1 MKKAKVDLSEQKYAD
16 QSKNTTAMIGIYI
29 MNIVLSIAYLIEL
42 LKGAR
47 TPQSYVLVL
56 CLCFI
61 PCLISMFLYFRKQDS
76 FFIRYVLGIGFL
88 ALYGYI
94 MFTSTT
100 NVVFCYIIVAFVLL
114 VVYVDIKF
122 LAFMGVTSLIIN
134 IANTVNLINS
144 GKFDAIA
151 LTNTEIIFACLILTG
166 AFTIMATRK
175 IEKIN
180 NAHIAKATKEKKLS
194 EELLQKTLKVA
205 VDITENIL
213 KVVEQTE
220 QLKDATDTTKQ
231 AMEGLSSGANT
242 AAEAMVEQK
251 QSTELIN
258 QHIYNVEEAV
268 NFILKEIDT
277 AQENLQQ
284 GNLVMNDLLHQ
295 VKISETS
302 GNEVANKVF
311 ALKEYATKMKDIMG
325 LISSVANQ
333 TGLLALNA
341 SIEAAGA
348 GEAGRG
354 FSVVASE
361 ISNLSS
367 QTNHATGDINDLIS
381 NIVKAIEE
389 VSQSTELLLESSRLQ
404 NGYVNDTAK
413 NFEKIHSST
422 QGIVTQA
429 SQLKETVDIVTDANK
444 QIEEK
449 IEHVYSVTEEVTAGA
464 EETLEE
470 CNRNLDSVN
479 KVVTIMGILKEDA
492 NKLQS
497 EGR

>member
-1 MKKAKVDLSEQKYAD
+1 MDLSEKRYAD
-16 QSKNTTAMIGIYI
+16 QSKNKTAMIGIYI
-29 MNIVLSIAYLIEL
+29 INVVLALAYLIEL

-47 TPQSYVLVL
+47 TPQSYALVVAL
-56 CLCFI
+56 CVI
-61 PCLISMFLYFRKQDS
+61 PCIISLIFYFRKKDS
-76 FFIRYVLGIGFL
+76 FSIRYILGSGFL
-88 ALYGYI
+88 FLYGYI

-100 NVVFCYIIVAFVLL
+100 DLVFCYIIVAFVLL

-122 LAFMGVTSLIIN
+122 LSFMGVTALIIN
-134 IANTVNLINS
+134 ILKTLYLISNEN
-144 GKFDAIA
+144 FDAIA

-166 AFTIMATRK
+166 AFTIMSTSK
-175 IEKIN
+175 INQIN
-180 NAHIAKATKEKKLS
+180 NAHIEKATKEKNLS
-194 EELLQKTLKVA
+194 EELLQKTLKIA
-205 VDITENIL
+205 IDITENIVQ
-213 KVVEQTE
+213 VVEQTE
-220 QLKDATDTTKQ
+220 QLKNATYTTRQ

-258 QHIYNVEEAV
+258 QHIYNVDESVKSILEEITA
-268 NFILKEIDT
+268 

-284 GNLVMNDLLHQ
+284 GNLIMSDLLHQ
-295 VKISETS
+295 VNISETS
-302 GNEVANKVF
+302 GNEVAKKVTG
-311 ALKEYATKMKDIMG
+311 LKEYATKMKDIMG

-341 SIEAAGA
+341 SIEAARA

-367 QTNHATGDINDLIS
+367 QTNGATGDINNLIA
-381 NIVKAIEE
+381 NIVQSIEE
-389 VSQSTELLLESSRLQ
+389 VSQATELLLESSRLQ
-404 NGYVNDTAK
+404 NGYVTHTAQ
-413 NFEKIHSST
+413 NFEKIHHST
-422 QGIVTQA
+422 QGIITQA
-429 SQLKETVDIVTDANK
+429 SHLKETVDIVTDANK

-470 CNRNLDSVN
+470 CNRNLTSVN
-479 KVVTIMGILKEDA
+479 HVVKIMEHLKENA
-492 NKLQS
+492 HKLQG
-497 EGR
+497 EG

>member
-1 MKKAKVDLSEQKYAD
+1 MKKEKVDLSEQRYAD

-29 MNIVLSIAYLIEL
+29 MNIILAIAYLIEL

-114 VVYVDIKF
+114 VIYVDIKF
-122 LAFMGVTSLIIN
+122 LAFMGVTALIIN

-205 VDITENIL
+205 MDITENIL

-268 NFILKEIDT
+268 NFILREIDT

-302 GNEVANKVF
+302 GNEVAKKVS
-311 ALKEYATKMKDIMG
+311 ALKEYAAKMKDIMG

-341 SIEAAGA
+341 SIEAARA

-389 VSQSTELLLESSRLQ
+389 VSQATELLLESSRLQ
-404 NGYVNDTAK
+404 NGYVNNTAE

-429 SQLKETVDIVTDANK
+429 SHLKETVDIVTDANK

-464 EETLEE
+464 EETLDE
-470 CNRNLDSVN
+470 CNRNLESVN
-479 KVVTIMGILKEDA
+479 KVVIIMEYLKEDA
-492 NKLQS
+492 NKLQN

>member
-1 MKKAKVDLSEQKYAD
+1 MQQKKLDLSEKRYAD
-16 QSKNTTAMIGIYI
+16 QSKNETAMTGIYI
-29 MNIVLSIAYLIEL
+29 INIVLAIAYLIEL

-47 TPQSYVLVL
+47 TPQSYAVVVL
-56 CLCFI
+56 LCFI
-61 PCLISMFLYFRKQDS
+61 PCIVSLIFYFRKKDS
-76 FFIRYVLGIGFL
+76 FMIRYILGIGFV

-100 NVVFCYIIVAFVLL
+100 DLVFCYIIVAFVLL

-122 LAFMGVTSLIIN
+122 LTFMGILGIIIN
-134 IANTVNLINS
+134 IAKTLYLIYNEQ
-144 GKFDAIA
+144 FDATV

-166 AFTIMATRK
+166 AFTMMSTKK
-175 IEKIN
+175 ISQIN
-180 NAHIAKATKEKKLS
+180 NAHIEKATKEKHLS
-194 EELLQKTLKVA
+194 EELLQKTLKIA
-205 VDITENIL
+205 VDITENIVQ
-213 KVVEQTE
+213 VVEQTE

-258 QHIYNVEEAV
+258 QHIYHVEESV
-268 NFILKEIDT
+268 HCILDEINI

-295 VKISETS
+295 VKTSETS
-302 GNEVANKVF
+302 GNEVAEKVTS
-311 ALKEYATKMKDIMG
+311 LKEYATKMKDIMG
-325 LISSVANQ
+325 LISNVANQ

-341 SIEAAGA
+341 SIEAARA

-354 FSVVASE
+354 FAVVASE

-367 QTNHATGDINDLIS
+367 QTNGATGDINTLIA
-381 NIVKAIEE
+381 NIVTSIEE
-389 VSQSTELLLESSRLQ
+389 VSQATDLLLESSRLQ
-404 NGYVNDTAK
+404 NGYVNHTAK
-413 NFEKIHSST
+413 NFEKIHHST

-429 SQLKETVDIVTDANK
+429 SHLKETVDIVTDANK

-470 CNRNLDSVN
+470 CNRNLESVN
-479 KVVTIMGILKEDA
+479 YVVKIMEHLREDA
-492 NKLQS
+492 NRLQS
-497 EGR
+497 EG